1 MNWISSP
8 LLLTV
13 LLAVPSFANV
23 IISSPRNGD
32 TITSTAKFV
41 ATGNTATCAKGVAS
55 MGIYLDD
62 HLVYV
67 ANGTNLST
75 SLILTP
81 GKHNAVVQEWDFC
94 GGATLAAVPITVSG
108 QSAVWVTSPVNNT
121 NIGSL
126 TSYVATATTS
136 CATGIAAMGVY
147 VNDQL
152 TYVTN
157 GPKLDTQMTLAAGK
171 QQTVIQEWDNCGGSS
186 SSPINVTV
194 NGGARTF
201 TDIQASKGWYSWGQ
215 KSPDYS
221 DCDFPCT
228 GVTWSMAQGTQSP
241 SLTGNATQ
249 FNLGGSTPYSDVLFA
264 NHLIGE
270 FSSQGLLDRDRQILP
285 NAHNFTYDAYF
296 YVSNAP
302 ATQAMEFDINWFA
315 DSIGMTW
322 GTECRI
328 GGGHEWDIWDN
339 ANAKW
344 LPTGFACNVIEN
356 GWNHVTITA
365 QRTPSNTL
373 LYQSITLNGVTNN
386 INRTF
391 VPFTV
396 PSDWYGITVNYQM
409 DGNQNQAALTSYL
422 DKFSFTS
429 W

>member
-23 IISSPRNGD
+23 MISSPRSGD

-75 SLILTP
+75 SLTLTP

-108 QSAVWVTSPVNNT
+108 QSAVWVNSPVDNT

-136 CATGIAAMGVY
+136 CATGVAAMGIY

-171 QQTVIQEWDNCGGSS
+171 QRTVIQEWDNCGGS
-186 SSPINVTV
+186 
-194 NGGARTF
+194 R
-201 TDIQASKGWYSWGQ
+201 
-215 KSPDYS
+215 
-221 DCDFPCT
+221 
-228 GVTWSMAQGTQSP
+228 
-241 SLTGNATQ
+241 SL
-249 FNLGGSTPYSDVLFA
+249 L
-264 NHLIGE
+264 
-270 FSSQGLLDRDRQILP
+270 
-285 NAHNFTYDAYF
+285 
-296 YVSNAP
+296 
-302 ATQAMEFDINWFA
+302 
-315 DSIGMTW
+315 
-322 GTECRI
+322 
-328 GGGHEWDIWDN
+328 
-339 ANAKW
+339 K
-344 LPTGFACNVIEN
+344 
-356 GWNHVTITA
+356 
-365 QRTPSNTL
+365 
-373 LYQSITLNGVTNN
+373 
-386 INRTF
+386 
-391 VPFTV
+391 
-396 PSDWYGITVNYQM
+396 
-409 DGNQNQAALTSYL
+409 
-422 DKFSFTS
+422 
-429 W
+429 